1 MKWVDFMKKYKELQ
15 AKTPEELCD
24 MLELLLKERF
34 NLRFQKASGSLKK
47 MSEFKRVR
55 RDIARVRT
63 RMSELKING
72 NVKGV
77 K

>member
-1 MKWVDFMKKYKELQ
+1 MKKYKELQ